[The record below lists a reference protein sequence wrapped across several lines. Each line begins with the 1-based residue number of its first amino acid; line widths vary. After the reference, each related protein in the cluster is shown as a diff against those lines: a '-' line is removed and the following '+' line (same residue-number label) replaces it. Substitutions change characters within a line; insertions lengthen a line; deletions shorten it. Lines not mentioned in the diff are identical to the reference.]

1 MRLQSIG
8 ARLSSTVGVAIVSSV
23 ITTTLLTG
31 GYAVAT
37 TFLPDNSVSSIN
49 IVDGTIRRGDLS
61 PSLRA
66 RIGRVFGVVVVP
78 VDNGN
83 GDPHDMRVRFDG
95 AEVPCVPAYVGTS
108 YCATVLPVGTRVRIH
123 VDIVRSGA
131 PPLSDIA
138 VRWGGGAAAC
148 GITDICVLT
157 VDRELAVTATYPA
170 TP

>member
-1 MRLQSIG
+1 MI
-8 ARLSSTVGVAIVSSV
+8 SSV
-23 ITTTLLTG
+23 ITTMVLTG

-37 TFLPDNSVSSIN
+37 TVLPDNSVSSIN

-83 GDPHDMRVRFDG
+83 GGPHDMWVRFDG
-95 AEVPCVPAYVGTS
+95 AEVHCVPAYVGTS
-108 YCATVLPVGTRVRIH
+108 YCATALPVGTRVRIE
-123 VDIVRSGA
+123 VDIYRFGA
-131 PPLSDIA
+131 PPLHDPV
-138 VRWGGGAAAC
+138 VRWSGDAAAC
-148 GITDICVLT
+148 GIGDICVLT

-170 TP
+170 IP